1 MLVLEHGTFDQAGG
15 WAPGSG
21 RLLRMTSDGGRQVIL
36 DGLTRPVSVLTWDD
50 RHLVVSELG
59 ESPLFLDLATREA

>member
-1 MLVLEHGTFDQAGG
+1 
-15 WAPGSG
+15 
-21 RLLRMTSDGGRQVIL
+21 MTSDGVRQVIL

-59 ESPLFLDLATREA
+59 EALYFLTRNPEK